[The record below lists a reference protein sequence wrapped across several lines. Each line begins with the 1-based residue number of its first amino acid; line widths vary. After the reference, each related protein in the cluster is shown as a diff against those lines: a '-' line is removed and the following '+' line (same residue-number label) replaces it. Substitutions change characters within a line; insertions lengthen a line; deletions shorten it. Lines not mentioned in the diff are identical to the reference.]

1 MMRLTWGLC
10 PYAIASLLV
19 TVAVVDGAI
28 SWKAIH
34 TFPGVVTHSQFTDSN
49 RYDAVLE
56 GAAREASLG
65 WKSEFSLTGAIPRV
79 VLTDRDGHRLE
90 GARVAGQAVR
100 PLGNEAPHVLTF
112 RAVAPGEYLADT
124 ALSEPGQ
131 WEIDLTASIGGKQ
144 IHVAHRLRVQ

>member
-1 MMRLTWGLC
+1 MMRLTWGLF

-65 WKSEFSLTGAIPRV
+65 WK
-79 VLTDRDGHRLE
+79 
-90 GARVAGQAVR
+90 
-100 PLGNEAPHVLTF
+100 HVLTF

>member
-1 MMRLTWGLC
+1 MRLTWGLF

-65 WKSEFSLTGAIPRV
+65 WKSEFSLTGATPRV
-79 VLTDRDGHRLE
+79 VLTASRWPSFESAMRAGMFALMRPVMTFTDGRCVE
-90 GARVAGQAVR
+90 
-100 PLGNEAPHVLTF
+100 
-112 RAVAPGEYLADT
+112 
-124 ALSEPGQ
+124 S
-131 WEIDLTASIGGKQ
+131 SK
-144 IHVAHRLRVQ
+144 

>member
-1 MMRLTWGLC
+1 MRLTWGLF

-65 WKSEFSLTGAIPRV
+65 WKSEFSLTGATPRV
-79 VLTDRDGHRLE
+79 VLTDRDLKANSEFSINRKDFGLVYPGMPDDLIRDEVVIKLTISAPK
-90 GARVAGQAVR
+90 GA
-100 PLGNEAPHVLTF
+100 
-112 RAVAPGEYLADT
+112 
-124 ALSEPGQ
+124 
-131 WEIDLTASIGGKQ
+131 
-144 IHVAHRLRVQ
+144 